1 MNKQLIKLSL
11 LSGLVLSSNIAQAS
25 DAFTGPYLGAG
36 LGYIHDESTFN
47 AQAYDAATG
56 LPDAG
61 SQPANNILF
70 RTSRYN
76 AFSGSVSGGYGHT
89 FNYGVYTAA
98 ELKFS
103 HYNNYDP
110 KGLSGEKLIYKY
122 GYHATLKLG
131 KVINDDFLVYLKGG
145 YINTK
150 IDYDYPQADGSVA
163 KKDSSM
169 RGGYEYGFGFGYK
182 LTDCFVL
189 GLEASRSVYEKYTF
203 TQGPDA
209 ATGNL
214 EKQYTHKPKLE
225 QIELKLTYQF

>member
-25 DAFTGPYLGAG
+25 QPSDAFTGPYLGAG
-36 LGYIHDESTFN
+36 LGYMHDETTFN
-47 AQAYDAATG
+47 AQAYDTDG
-56 LPDAG
+56 VPQDE
-61 SQPANNILF
+61 PANNNLS
-70 RTSRYN
+70 RESRYN

-89 FNYGVYTAA
+89 FSHGIYTAA

-103 HYNNYDP
+103 YYNNYDP
-110 KGLSGEKLIYKY
+110 KNSSGGKIIYKY
-122 GYHATLKLG
+122 GYNATLKLG

-150 IDYDYPQADGSVA
+150 MDYENPKDDYALA

-169 RGGYEYGFGFGYK
+169 RGGYEFGFGFGYK
-182 LTDCFVL
+182 MTDCLVL

-203 TQGPDA
+203 TQGGNPDER
-209 ATGNL
+209 NI
-214 EKQYTHKPKLE
+214 EVRKTHKPRLE
-225 QIELKLTYQF
+225 QVELKLTYQF